1 MSKLGG
7 VLIQGM
13 NKVIAESKD
22 DSKLRGLAY
31 VAVGKL
37 SRKIPST
44 ISNDISVVHNFFN
57 ALQTEDADTKLNIQ
71 EALMLMIDAF
81 RSCKREEK
89 GLLLTLLFQYVENVS
104 LAKISK
110 TKIEKNSKFF
120 LGSVTLSI
128 NGS

>member
-1 MSKLGG
+1 LYSCEGEKLVKLGA

-57 ALQTEDADTKLNIQ
+57 ALQSEDADTKLNIQ
-71 EALMLMIDAF
+71 EALVLMIDAF
-81 RSCKREEK
+81 RNSKREEK
-89 GLLLTLLFQYVENVS
+89 NLLLTLLFQYVENVIFHR
-104 LAKISK
+104 LHTFRLDSK
-110 TKIEKNSKFF
+110 
-120 LGSVTLSI
+120 
-128 NGS
+128 